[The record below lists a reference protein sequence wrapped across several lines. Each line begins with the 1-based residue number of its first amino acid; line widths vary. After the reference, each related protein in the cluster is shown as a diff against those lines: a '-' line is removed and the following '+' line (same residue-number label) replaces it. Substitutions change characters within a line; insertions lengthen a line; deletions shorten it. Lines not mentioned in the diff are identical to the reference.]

1 MAKDGGNS
9 DSYYEAGTTLSLMTS
24 ESFTP
29 PPTPL
34 FSIGTPTGTT
44 TVGSVLTA
52 GALNPLGAA
61 VTYQWQSATTSG
73 GTYADI
79 PSATSSTYT
88 LVSTDLGN
96 YIKVSA
102 TGNGSYTGTVTSSAT
117 AVILGNITFTYKG
130 SSVTYGTVYN
140 STTTKVWLDRNLG
153 ASQIATSSTDSAAY
167 GDLFQW
173 GRRDDG
179 HQTRT
184 SATTG
189 TLSTTDDTTGNAS
202 FILAPSSPF
211 DWRSDNNT
219 NRWNA
224 IPMVNNPCPAGF
236 RPPNETELD
245 AERLSWSSNN
255 SAGAFASPLKM
266 TVAGLRNAISGSLV
280 SVGTHGVYWSSS
292 VGVNN
297 SPRTIYFYGSGA
309 SMINSSRAAGLAVRC
324 LKD

>member
-1 MAKDGGNS
+1 MSKDGGNS

-24 ESFTP
+24 ESFVP

-34 FSIGTPTGTT
+34 VSIGTPTGTT

-52 GALNPLGAA
+52 GALNPLGAT
-61 VTYQWQSATTSG
+61 VSYQWKSATTSG

-102 TGNGSYTGTVTSSAT
+102 TGNGSYSGTVTSSAT

-140 STTTKVWLDRNLG
+140 PTTTEIWLDRNLG
-153 ASQIATSSTDSAAY
+153 ASQVATVFNDSAAY

-179 HQTRT
+179 HQVRT
-184 SATTG
+184 STTTG
-189 TLSTTDDTTGNAS
+189 TLSTTDDTTGNSS
-202 FILAPSSPF
+202 FILGSSPNY
-211 DWRSDNNT
+211 DWRSDNNN
-219 NRWNA
+219 NRWNVT
-224 IPMVNNPCPAGF
+224 PMVNNPCPSGF
-236 RPPNETELD
+236 RVPTE
-245 AERLSWSSNN
+245 AEFTAEKGSWISQNP
-255 SAGAFASPLKM
+255 AGAFASPLKL
-266 TVAGLRNAISGSLV
+266 TVAGGRISSSGSLS
-280 SVGTHGVYWSSS
+280 SVGSYGNYWSSS
-292 VGVNN
+292 IGGTNSRYLNFSGSDAYVGSLV
-297 SPRTIYFYGSGA
+297 
-309 SMINSSRAAGLAVRC
+309 RAYGLAVRC
-324 LKD
+324 IKD